1 MERKK
6 LRNLRGLVNI
16 SLLSMVFGA
25 ILNLLGD
32 ILGNNYVL
40 IIGFLVVL
48 ITFYC
53 YRRADSETASSLP
66 YYLWRYLPTLIF
78 VAMPILVYWLSSD
91 AQWSLSEIV
100 LLTQIGTSYILPI
113 LCLLY
118 VERVLKNAQQ

>member
-53 YRRADSETASSLP
+53 YRRADSEAASSKS
-66 YYLWRYLPTLIF
+66 YYIWRYLPTLIF

-100 LLTQIGTSYILPI
+100 LLTQIGTSYVLPI

>member
-1 MERKK
+1 MERQK
-6 LRNLRGLVNI
+6 LRNLRALVNI

-32 ILGNNYVL
+32 LLGNNYVL
-40 IIGFLVVL
+40 VIGFLVVL

-53 YRRADSETASSLP
+53 YRRADSEAASSMA

-78 VAMPILVYWLSSD
+78 VAMPIMFYWVSSD
-91 AQWSLSEIV
+91 AQWSLTEIV
-100 LLTQIGTSYILPI
+100 VLTQIGTSYILPI

>member
-1 MERKK
+1 MERQK

-32 ILGNNYVL
+32 LLGNNYVL

-48 ITFYC
+48 VTFYC
-53 YRRADSETASSLP
+53 YRRADSEAAFSMA

-78 VAMPILVYWLSSD
+78 VAMPILIYLSSTD
-91 AQWSLSEIV
+91 AQWSIGEIV

>member
-1 MERKK
+1 MERQK
-6 LRNLRGLVNI
+6 LRNLRALVNI

-32 ILGNNYVL
+32 LLGNNYVL

-48 ITFYC
+48 VTFYC
-53 YRRADSETASSLP
+53 YRRADSEAASSMA
-66 YYLWRYLPTLIF
+66 YYLWRYLPTVIF
-78 VAMPILVYWLSSD
+78 VAMPILIYWASSD
-91 AQWSLSEIV
+91 AQWSISELV
-100 LLTQIGTSYILPI
+100 LLTQICTSYILPI

>member
-16 SLLSMVFGA
+16 SLLSLVFGA
-25 ILNLLGD
+25 ILNLLTGLLD
-32 ILGNNYVL
+32 NNYVL
-40 IIGFLVVL
+40 AIGFLVVL

-53 YRRADSETASSLP
+53 YRRADSENASGTA
-66 YYLWRYLPTLIF
+66 YYLWRYLPTLLF
-78 VAMPILVYWLSSD
+78 VAMPVLVYWVGSD
-91 AQWSLSEIV
+91 AQWSMAEIFLLS
-100 LLTQIGTSYILPI
+100 QIGASYILPI

>member
-53 YRRADSETASSLP
+53 YRRADSEAASSLP